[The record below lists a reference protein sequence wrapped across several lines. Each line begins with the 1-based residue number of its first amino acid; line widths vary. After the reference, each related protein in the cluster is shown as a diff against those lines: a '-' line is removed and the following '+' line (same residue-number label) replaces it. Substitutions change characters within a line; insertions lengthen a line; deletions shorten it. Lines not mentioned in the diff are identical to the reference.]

1 MPSYSGVWTMP
12 AVYQA
17 VGSNNWTNPLFAV
30 GAQANLIA
38 RQLQRGSM
46 AFLETDKFLYSYIEY
61 NTGTGDADLKAVVG
75 TISGSTITFGTA
87 VTIRAG
93 LSPQGVGCCALSPTV
108 ALVTYGNASS
118 QWEGRP
124 LSISGTTITMG
135 TAVSTGDT
143 AGAGAQCSALTSTT
157 AISTTSY
164 GSLARIATISSNSLT
179 WGSSTTIGSGT
190 NNNYATLSSGSSTTA
205 IISSRPSSGANVG
218 KQIAVACTISGTT
231 ITAGSETV
239 IDATGMANEPTGICS
254 VSATSAILVGESA
267 TGNYFRGIGLSI
279 SGTTITAGTPVTFNS
294 IATRTGNYDSG
305 PVIARLSGT
314 QALYTAQQ
322 GTSLVGLA
330 VTINGTTVT
339 SSAPSTIYSS
349 AGGARPP
356 SVAFL
361 GGKAVV
367 GYGDSTTNIAAKVLT
382 L

>member
-1 MPSYSGVWTMP
+1 MS

-17 VGSNNWTNPLFAV
+17 VGSSNWTNPLFAV
-30 GAQANLIA
+30 GAQTNLIT

-46 AFLETDKFLYSYIEY
+46 AMLEADKFLYSYIEY

-87 VTIRAG
+87 VTIRSG

-135 TAVSTGDT
+135 TAASTGDT
-143 AGAGAQCSALTSTT
+143 ASGAVCAALTSTT
-157 AISTTSY
+157 AISTSNY
-164 GSLARIATISSNSLT
+164 GSQARIATISSNSLS
-179 WGSSTTIGSGT
+179 WGTAATTSST

-205 IISSRPSSGANVG
+205 IISSRPSSGADSC
-218 KQIAVACTISGTT
+218 KQVATAVTISGTT
-231 ITAGSETV
+231 ITAGTQTV
-239 IDATGMANEPTGICS
+239 IDATGMANEPTGICAL
-254 VSATSAILVGESA
+254 SATSAILVGESA

-294 IATRTGNYDSG
+294 VSTRTANFDAG
-305 PVIARLSGT
+305 PVIAKLSAT

-322 GTSLVGLA
+322 GLALVGLA
-330 VTINGTTVT
+330 VTINGTAVT
-339 SSAPSTIYSS
+339 SSSPTTTYSS
-349 AGGARPP
+349 AGGARAP
-356 SVAFL
+356 SVAFTS
-361 GGKAVV
+361 GKAIV

-382 L
+382 F

>member
-30 GAQANLIA
+30 GAQANLIT

-143 AGAGAQCSALTSTT
+143 ASSAQCAALTSTT
-157 AISTTSY
+157 AISTTNY
-164 GSLARIATISSNSLT
+164 GSLARIATISGNSLT
-179 WGSSTTIGSGT
+179 WGSSTSTSGT

-205 IISSRPSSGANVG
+205 IISSRPFSGANSG
-218 KQIAVACTISGTT
+218 KQVAVACTISGTT

-267 TGNYFRGIGLSI
+267 TGSYFRGIGLSI

-294 IATRTGNYDSG
+294 VSTRTGNYEGG

-339 SSAPSTIYSS
+339 SSAPATIYSS